1 MELKAEKYGSKGYG
15 LGTPCHHCGRKQEI
29 AEKKSSW
36 ASALTRPPLGGF
48 FKGSSQRPLL
58 SLSLAPLGVLCRFL
72 FNSEGIYSPKG
83 LNMLKNMVMPERVVC
98 QFNLNQFD
106 KSDTLS
112 GQQPTAQPHK
122 ASLVR
127 FSALLFLLQV
137 ITSDQETD
145 CKRVKFCWQHKT
157 GEKQELQLERQ
168 RKCNMMCFPL

>member
-1 MELKAEKYGSKGYG
+1 
-15 LGTPCHHCGRKQEI
+15 
-29 AEKKSSW
+29 
-36 ASALTRPPLGGF
+36 
-48 FKGSSQRPLL
+48 
-58 SLSLAPLGVLCRFL
+58 
-72 FNSEGIYSPKG
+72 
-83 LNMLKNMVMPERVVC
+83 MVMPERVVC

-145 CKRVKFCWQHKT
+145 CKRVKFC
-157 GEKQELQLERQ
+157 
-168 RKCNMMCFPL
+168 